1 MATWGAR
8 GRVAMEVS
16 LAVAA
21 LATHQA
27 NPSAEV
33 KEMASAQ
40 AAQIV
45 ASVGVPPIAASVSA
59 EPKPELTGKDRFLA
73 SIKIDSK

>member
-1 MATWGAR
+1 MFEDDGT
-8 GRVAMEVS
+8 GRS
-16 LAVAA
+16 KLFRDAA
-21 LATHQA
+21 DLIA
-27 NPSAEV
+27 
-33 KEMASAQ
+33 AQ

-73 SIKIDSK
+73 TIKIDTK